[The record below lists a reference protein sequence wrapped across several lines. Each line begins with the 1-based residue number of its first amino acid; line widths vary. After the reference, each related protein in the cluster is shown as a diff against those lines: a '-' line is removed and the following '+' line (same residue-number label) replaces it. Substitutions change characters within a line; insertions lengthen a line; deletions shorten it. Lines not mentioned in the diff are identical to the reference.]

1 MLEILQHDNRM
12 RGHTMSLKLLR
23 DHVRT
28 LPDFPSSVAQRPEV
42 SRVIV
47 VPAHSERHF
56 RIVHLCN
63 WHLIPQRDF
72 EAVLKADGLRAD
84 EIDRRFAQ
92 HELRVESIQREQYS
106 LMTFLVPELQL
117 RSIHLEGLCDGDAE
131 HFLKRLRQIS
141 AAGLIRNAQPS
152 KISTM
157 EMIRQERLLAGT
169 AGQLL
174 IEGVLDVLPVE
185 DRGVFEAANPFKSN
199 GGLDNDSLMTELRE
213 SAMVR
218 HLIHDGA
225 TTFVILGG
233 LHDLSDN
240 IPDDCEYVRIET
252 TRYSQLMNP

>member
-1 MLEILQHDNRM
+1 
-12 RGHTMSLKLLR
+12 MSLKHLR
-23 DHVRT
+23 DLVKI
-28 LPDFPSSVAQRPEV
+28 LPDFPASVAERPEV
-42 SRVIV
+42 ARVVV
-47 VPAHSERHF
+47 VPARIERHF

-63 WHLIPQRDF
+63 WHMIPQRDF
-72 EAVLKADGLRAD
+72 EAVLKADGLQAD

-117 RSIHLEGLCDGDAE
+117 RSIHLEGLCVGDTE
-131 HFLKRLRQIS
+131 QFTKQLKRLNSAGIS
-141 AAGLIRNAQPS
+141 SNAPPS
-152 KISTM
+152 NEFTE

-174 IEGVLDVLPVE
+174 IEGILDVLPVE

-199 GGLDNDSLMTELRE
+199 GGLDDDAMMSELRE
-213 SAMVR
+213 SVMVR

-225 TTFVILGG
+225 ATFVILGG